1 MTQSYLWTKESLAKR
16 VTHKDN
22 ESKKNIY
29 FPISK
34 LRMLIV
40 EKRREFVKFNYKT
53 HYVIHIF
60 SFSWKDC
67 TYLLLQPKTVSKRI
81 SHISNLFYLTL
92 SSCFFF
98 FVESKTV
105 KHEMFLCAHSIYTC
119 SYSLVFIQRTIFY
132 CQVFVIYRADNTT
145 KYLSPLNF
153 VIFILK
159 FIYTYEFPTLFFSIS
174 GTIGTIFFQ

>member
-1 MTQSYLWTKESLAKR
+1 MKKE
-16 VTHKDN
+16 
-22 ESKKNIY
+22 
-29 FPISK
+29 
-34 LRMLIV
+34 
-40 EKRREFVKFNYKT
+40 EFVKFNYK
-53 HYVIHIF
+53 
-60 SFSWKDC
+60 
-67 TYLLLQPKTVSKRI
+67 LLTMSYIYFLFHEKTVYIYCYNLKRCQKEYRTFRI
-81 SHISNLFYLTL
+81 YFILHSLLV
-92 SSCFFF
+92 FFF

>member
-67 TYLLLQPKTVSKRI
+67 IYLLLQPKTVSKRI

-92 SSCFFF
+92 SSCFFLL
-98 FVESKTV
+98 KV
-105 KHEMFLCAHSIYTC
+105 KQWNMKC
-119 SYSLVFIQRTIFY
+119 SYVHAVFIHVLIAWCLFNVLSFIVKFSLFIARTI
-132 CQVFVIYRADNTT
+132 QRNI
-145 KYLSPLNF
+145 
-153 VIFILK
+153 
-159 FIYTYEFPTLFFSIS
+159 
-174 GTIGTIFFQ
+174 